1 MPKPSTIRRHYHINF
16 PVFHVLQKL
25 RRATPSYLES
35 VQTDMNASMRA
46 ILVDW
51 LVEVCQ
57 EYRLVSDT
65 LFLAVSYLDRYLSL
79 VPVSRSRLQL
89 VGVTCLLLAAKYE
102 EIYAPQ
108 VGWLSGVCFPC
119 LLDCVRLFHWQIALL
134 PRNEGE
140 AHTIQCNHTMK
151 RNAIRVH
158 SALSLPT
165 ALHSACTLSAV
176 RCMH

>member
-1 MPKPSTIRRHYHINF
+1 
-16 PVFHVLQKL
+16 VQKW

-108 VGWLSGVCFPC
+108 VGWQSGVCFP
-119 LLDCVRLFHWQIALL
+119 LFARLR
-134 PRNEGE
+134 PP
-140 AHTIQCNHTMK
+140 
-151 RNAIRVH
+151 
-158 SALSLPT
+158 LSL
-165 ALHSACTLSAV
+165 ANSAAAKNQGRGPHYT
-176 RCMH
+176 M